1 MNQTF
6 QQGMNEAVGIIST
19 GLDLAGQKGAA
30 AFLRRIASMVSAAL
44 SLLSKIANFQ
54 MPSFGGGAAGGGGA
68 AAGAGG
74 AGAGAGGLGA
84 LAPVAGAAAL
94 AGAAYGIGRVATN
107 VIDTAAGNRY
117 PVEEIE
123 QRFPLAGQGGG
134 TPTPGDQH
142 IRGQHRRP
150 GGCRYSGE
158 PHLPG
163 VADEEGW

>member
-1 MNQTF
+1 M
-6 QQGMNEAVGIIST
+6 AV
-19 GLDLAGQKGAA
+19 LPADQD
-30 AFLRRIASMVSAAL
+30 
-44 SLLSKIANFQ
+44 
-54 MPSFGGGAAGGGGA
+54 GA

-142 IRGQHRRP
+142 IHVNIDGQEVASIVANR
-150 GGCRYSGE
+150 
-158 PHLPG
+158 LPG